1 MPAKTP
7 KVLFPFVDKIE
18 YWPIDQFVIPNRSD
32 RHHPEH
38 QKSKIMAIIQRLG
51 QLPIMA
57 TRNGR
62 VIDGQLVIDAC
73 RALGRSKVAV
83 LVVDMLNAAEADALR
98 IAYNTIGKYGEF
110 DDKLLGEKLSEL
122 LDLGFQVDEL
132 GFEIAE
138 ADLKI
143 QLALNDGE
151 DDDDISD
158 TLPQKTSLVQEG
170 DLFEIGPHK
179 ILCADCRDSAN
190 ILLLISEEIIVV
202 CVTDPPYNV
211 PNTGH
216 VLVNNR
222 HGHGEFAMAKG
233 EMSPEEFQ
241 AFLGEAIAS
250 MQLRL
255 KKGGLI
261 FSAMDWRGAARLQ
274 FAAEQQGMEHLATC
288 VWVKKN
294 AGMGSFYRSQHE
306 FFLVFRKPG
315 APHINNIQLG
325 RHGRSRSNVWN
336 YAGANSFGPTRDA
349 DLAMHP
355 TVKPTSLIE
364 DILYDCTGP
373 GDIVFDPFGGSGT
386 TLIAAQKTK
395 RVARVIELDPCY
407 VETALRRYEKRF
419 KTTPTHVETGLTLD
433 ELIEHRQSEASEPI
447 VRTRSSLKKG
457 AST

>member
-1 MPAKTP
+1 MPAKPP
-7 KVLFPFVDKIE
+7 KVLFPFKDKIE
-18 YWPIDQFVIPNRSD
+18 YWPIDRFVIPNRLD
-32 RHHPEH
+32 RRHPEH
-38 QKSKIMAIIQRLG
+38 QKSKMMAIIDRFG
-51 QLPIMA
+51 QLPVKV
-57 TRNGR
+57 TRQGR
-62 VIDGQLVIDAC
+62 VVDGLLVIEAC
-73 RALGRSKVAV
+73 RALNRSKIAV
-83 LVVDMLNAAEADALR
+83 LVIDQLNAAEADALR

-122 LDLGFQVDEL
+122 LDQGFEVDQL

-143 QLALNDGE
+143 EFSLNDDDEE
-151 DDDDISD
+151 DFVVN
-158 TLPQKTSLVQEG
+158 TPRRTSVIRQG
-170 DLFEIGPHK
+170 DLFEIGAHK
-179 ILCADCRDSAN
+179 ILCADCRDEAN
-190 ILLLISEEIIVV
+190 ILLLIGEDIIGL

-211 PNTGH
+211 SNTGH
-216 VLVNNR
+216 VLVKNR

-241 AFLGEAIAS
+241 AFLGEAITS

-255 KKGGLI
+255 REGGLI

-274 FAAEQQGMEHLATC
+274 LAAEQQGMEHIATC
-288 VWVKKN
+288 VWVKTN

-315 APHINNIQLG
+315 APHTNNIQLG
-325 RHGRSRSNVWN
+325 RHGRNRSNVWN
-336 YAGANSFGPTRDA
+336 YAGANSFGPTRDT

-355 TVKPTSLIE
+355 TVKPTTLIE
-364 DILYDCTGP
+364 DIIKDCTAP

-419 KTTPTHVETGLTLD
+419 KTTPIHVETGLKLD
-433 ELIEHRQSEASEPI
+433 ELIELRESEASEPI
-447 VRTRSSLKKG
+447 VRTRTRVKKG